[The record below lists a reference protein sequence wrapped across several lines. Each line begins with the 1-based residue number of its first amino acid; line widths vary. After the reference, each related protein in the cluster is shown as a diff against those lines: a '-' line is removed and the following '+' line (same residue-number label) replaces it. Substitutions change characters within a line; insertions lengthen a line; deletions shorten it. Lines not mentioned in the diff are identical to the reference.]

1 VNNNNFFIFIV
12 YFLNYIKIFLTHF
25 IRENVEGKRATEITL
40 VNVLVHVLKTTPALC
55 QDPSCYSSY
64 YPKAE
69 LDGGVVTTPDFFMS
83 RK

>member
-1 VNNNNFFIFIV
+1 
-12 YFLNYIKIFLTHF
+12 
-25 IRENVEGKRATEITL
+25 VEGKRATEITL